1 MRAKTEAFSRVKID
15 ALLKDMGSHMT
26 DCSSAPYEQAL
37 PEGTR
42 SHYVL
47 GDRQGRPVAALA
59 AKRGSA
65 DPASG
70 FGQGQGQSRRRVRVP
85 C

>member
-15 ALLKDMGSHMT
+15 ALLRDAGWNLRDGSSVL
-26 DCSSAPYEQAL
+26 CEQTL

-42 SHYVL
+42 SDYVL
-47 GDRQGRPVAALA
+47 GDRQGRPMAALE
-59 AKRGSA
+59 AKRASK

-70 FGQGQGQSRRRVRVP
+70 FGQGRGQSCRRVRVS